1 MIKTA
6 GSKLPAVRRKDK
18 EMARKDTVLTEE
30 TAKEA
35 ALTEAAENSQ
45 ESEETKEEM
54 EKRLSRE
61 AEKHAHEMV
70 TIRLAFDKEHT
81 EPLTVSVNGKTW
93 LIKRG
98 EEVVVPRFIKDV
110 LDNSEKQDML
120 LYQIIQANEDD
131 VRELSS

>member
-1 MIKTA
+1 
-6 GSKLPAVRRKDK
+6 
-18 EMARKDTVLTEE
+18 MARKDTVLTEE
-30 TAKEA
+30 TAKETA
-35 ALTEAAENSQ
+35 FTEAAENSPAA
-45 ESEETKEEM
+45 EENGPEAAETEEEM

-61 AEKHAHEMV
+61 AEKRAHEMV

-110 LDNSEKQDML
+110 LDNSERQDML
-120 LYQIIQANEDD
+120 LYQIIQDNEDD